1 MLNKRLLRT
10 VPHALG
16 WVWLTVFLRFCALLA
31 NICFIFMTGACI
43 RLLCTQNTPLA
54 VTTPA
59 ASLWA
64 TCRTPLLFMALSV
77 LVSVLCNLFAPRTA
91 CNASSLVKRT
101 LRRQIYQ
108 KLLTLG
114 AGYQQYAPTAKIV
127 QLAVEG
133 VEQIETWFSLFLPQ
147 FFYAL
152 LASITTFAFLA
163 VLNLRMALSLLA
175 CIPLIPL
182 AMATVQSIAKR
193 LLSRYWAQYANLA
206 DSFLENLQGLTTLQI
221 YQADAYKQDAMM
233 AEAET
238 FRRVTMKVLSMQLNS
253 IIIMD
258 IIAYGGAALGIIFA
272 VRGYYDATLPL
283 DSALVCILLSA
294 DFFIPLRRLGSA
306 FHTAMNGSTASKNI
320 FELLDTEEGPD
331 GTECVPEPAATTA
344 AAAEPAVAAQTA
356 AVAAQSVAHS
366 PALFSCKALS
376 YAFDG
381 RTVLSVASISIPAG
395 SFTAFVGKSG
405 SGKSTLA
412 KILSGIYRS
421 YSGSAKIN
429 GMELKRIQ
437 RKKLHEYVTYIS
449 HRDWIFAGTVRDTL
463 LEGNEAAPESD
474 LWQALEKVCLADFVR
489 ENGGLS
495 MPLTEGGA
503 NLSGGQK
510 QRLSLARALLHD
522 SPVYLFDEATSNV
535 DAESE
540 EAIMAVIRSLK
551 GKKTVIMIS
560 HRSENCAG
568 ADCVYYFENGTVTTS
583 HGGAQ

>member
-1 MLNKRLLRT
+1 MVTITDLNGN
-10 VPHALG
+10 AISWASAGGLG
-16 WVWLTVFLRFCALLA
+16 FR
-31 NICFIFMTGACI
+31 GSKKS
-43 RLLCTQNTPLA
+43 TP
-54 VTTPA
+54 
-59 ASLWA
+59 
-64 TCRTPLLFMALSV
+64 F
-77 LVSVLCNLFAPRTA
+77 
-91 CNASSLVKRT
+91 
-101 LRRQIYQ
+101 
-108 KLLTLG
+108 
-114 AGYQQYAPTAKIV
+114 
-127 QLAVEG
+127 
-133 VEQIETWFSLFLPQ
+133 
-147 FFYAL
+147 
-152 LASITTFAFLA
+152 
-163 VLNLRMALSLLA
+163 
-175 CIPLIPL
+175 
-182 AMATVQSIAKR
+182 
-193 LLSRYWAQYANLA
+193 
-206 DSFLENLQGLTTLQI
+206 
-221 YQADAYKQDAMM
+221 
-233 AEAET
+233 
-238 FRRVTMKVLSMQLNS
+238 
-253 IIIMD
+253 
-258 IIAYGGAALGIIFA
+258 
-272 VRGYYDATLPL
+272 
-283 DSALVCILLSA
+283 
-294 DFFIPLRRLGSA
+294 
-306 FHTAMNGSTASKNI
+306 
-320 FELLDTEEGPD
+320 
-331 GTECVPEPAATTA
+331 
-344 AAAEPAVAAQTA
+344 AAQTA

-429 GMELKRIQ
+429 GTELKRIQ

-449 HRDWIFAGTVRDTL
+449 HRDWIFAGTVLDTL

-474 LWQALEKVCLADFVR
+474 LWQALEKACLADFVR